1 MISSSS
7 INILI
12 VEDDPIL
19 LETYQTLISRESG
32 FIVSGAYTSFE
43 NAEIK
48 LKAQNPDVILL
59 DIQLP
64 GISGIEAIP
73 LIRNYLP
80 RVNIIILTVFE
91 SEQQIFQALNNGA
104 AGYLTKDSSSIKII
118 EAIREVHEGGAPMSK
133 KIAKMVIKSFEKN
146 SNSPLSKRE
155 TEILGLIT
163 EGKKR
168 NEIAEQLFIERD
180 TVKTHIK
187 NIYAKLNVNSRSDA
201 IKIAKK
207 ERLI

>member
-1 MISSSS
+1 MTNSAP
-7 INILI
+7 INVLI
-12 VEDDPIL
+12 IEDDKIL
-19 LETYQTLISRESG
+19 LETYQTLIGGEPD
-32 FIVSGAYTSFE
+32 IHVSGAYTSFE
-43 NAEIK
+43 NAEAK

-73 LIRNYLP
+73 LIRAYLP
-80 RVNIIILTVFE
+80 KANIIILTVFE
-91 SEQQIFQALNNGA
+91 SEKQIFQALNNGA
-104 AGYLTKDSSSIKII
+104 AGYLTKDSPSTKII
-118 EAIREVHEGGAPMSK
+118 EAIHEVFEGGGPMSK

-146 SNSPLSKRE
+146 SCSPLSRRE
-155 TEILGLIT
+155 SEILGLIM

-168 NEIAEQLFIERD
+168 NEIGEGLFIATD

-207 ERLI
+207 EKLI

>member
-1 MISSSS
+1 MTNSAP
-7 INILI
+7 INVLI
-12 VEDDPIL
+12 IEDDKIL
-19 LETYQTLISRESG
+19 LETYQTLIGGEPD
-32 FIVSGAYTSFE
+32 IHVSGAYTSFE
-43 NAEIK
+43 YAEAK
-48 LKAQNPDVILL
+48 LKTQNPDVILL
-59 DIQLP
+59 DIQLK

-80 RVNIIILTVFE
+80 QVNIIILTVFE
-91 SEQQIFQALNNGA
+91 SEKQIFQALNNGA
-104 AGYLTKDSSSIKII
+104 AGYLTKDSSSTKII
-118 EAIREVHEGGAPMSK
+118 EAIREVCEGGGPMSK

-146 SNSPLSKRE
+146 SRSPLSRRE
-155 TEILGLIT
+155 SEILGLIM

-168 NEIAEQLFIERD
+168 NEIGEGLFIARD

-207 ERLI
+207 EKLI